1 MPLTKRQLLAR
12 DAKRNIAAKLL
23 LSVRQMTAGNGNA
36 DLHVDTSVTGEP
48 LAARAESMLLPRVVV
63 FAGPNGAGKS
73 THADSIVAALG
84 INTFVNAD
92 YIARG
97 LSGRHAD
104 AVAMQAG
111 RIMLTRLKELAAA
124 QQDFA
129 FESPLSSRSF
139 APFLR
144 QLKAQGYQVA
154 IYYFS
159 LTSVSLA
166 VRRVKLRVAMG
177 GHDVPEETVRRR
189 FGRSLLNFHSLYTP
203 LADRWIMFDN
213 SITGKATLIAIQD
226 GGNLQIKEP
235 KLWLKLQKLLA
246 TC

>member
-1 MPLTKRQLLAR
+1 MPKPQA
-12 DAKRNIAAKLL
+12 
-23 LSVRQMTAGNGNA
+23 
-36 DLHVDTSVTGEP
+36 
-48 LAARAESMLLPRVVV
+48 PRVVI

-73 THADSIVAALG
+73 THADAIVAALG
-84 INTFVNAD
+84 IDTFVNAD

-97 LSGRHAD
+97 LSGRNAD

-129 FESPLSSRSF
+129 FESTLSSRSF

-159 LTSVSLA
+159 LSNALLA

-177 GHDVPEETVRRR
+177 GHDVPADTVRRR
-189 FGRSLLNFHSLYTP
+189 YERSVSNFLTLYLP
-203 LADRWIMFDN
+203 LANDWTAYDN
-213 SITGKATLIAIQD
+213 SSAQQAKMIASFANGIL
-226 GGNLQIKEP
+226 NVLEP
-235 KLWLKLQKLLA
+235 KPWLKLQKQIKA
-246 TC
+246 D